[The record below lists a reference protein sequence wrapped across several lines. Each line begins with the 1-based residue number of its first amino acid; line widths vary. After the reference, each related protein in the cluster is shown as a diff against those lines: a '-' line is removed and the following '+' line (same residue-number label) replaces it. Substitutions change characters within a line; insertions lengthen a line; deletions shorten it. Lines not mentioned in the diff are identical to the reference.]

1 MGHEHS
7 RSGIFF
13 CRFVVTNDD
22 KHTTFQRIATK
33 GDSEFVT
40 ARLAASI
47 EYGTQN
53 ALP

>member
-7 RSGIFF
+7 KKGIVF
-13 CRFVVTNDD
+13 CHFVVTNDD

-53 ALP
+53 VLP